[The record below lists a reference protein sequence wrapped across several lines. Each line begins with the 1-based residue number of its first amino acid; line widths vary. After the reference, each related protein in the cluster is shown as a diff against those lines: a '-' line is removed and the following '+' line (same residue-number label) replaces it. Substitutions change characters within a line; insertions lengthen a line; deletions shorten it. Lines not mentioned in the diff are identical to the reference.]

1 MNEITFAQPVWIL
14 IGLIVTIGMIIW
26 FILSDK
32 RNKVALESFITGK
45 LLAKLRSSISRP
57 KRWIKRASLVICT
70 LLLFLTLA
78 RPQLGHEWKEV
89 KRKGIDILFAIDA
102 SRSMLAED
110 IQPNRLERVKM
121 GVMDFVNQ
129 LEGDRVGLL
138 PFSGSSFL
146 LCPFTLDYRAFE
158 QSLNAITTE
167 IIPKKGTDLASALN
181 EASSIFEEAGN
192 NHRILVVVTD
202 GEDLQGEALEAASNA
217 VKQNV
222 IVYSLGVGSAEG
234 ELIPISHPQYGTD
247 YLKDS
252 SGKLVRTKLDEKGL
266 KKIAEITGGIYA
278 PFGKGGEGLRKIY
291 QEKLSLVPKEELKQ
305 RMQKVAIERYQ
316 WPLGGAIVL
325 LIVSMIIGDR
335 RRPSKKRSLKQQQA
349 SIATIIIFFIASL
362 VEVRAEDG
370 KETYNE
376 AIKKYQL
383 GKTSDAEALF
393 KKSIEQS
400 DDLNLQ
406 SNSYYNMGNAL
417 FQQGATLLSNGD
429 VEETIK
435 LWEKSVTAYEG
446 SLALNKSDE
455 DAEKNRKYVQKR
467 VDELKQQKKKEEPQQ
482 KDQNKKEQKDQD
494 KKEKD
499 EENKNEQSKEEQ
511 GEDKQSENNESKDE
525 EGQDEQSKEKQGKDE
540 QGKEEKG
547 KADKGKEDESQSDD
561 AKAKNG
567 DERKPSDENTSEKE
581 SSTSLNEE
589 RGAAGKMTKEE
600 ALQLLKSLEGDEE
613 RVLVVPARKGHPS
626 DPENTTK
633 GKDW

>member
-14 IGLIVTIGMIIW
+14 IGLIITIGMIIW
-26 FILSDK
+26 FVLSDK
-32 RNKVALESFITGK
+32 RNKLALESFITGK

-70 LLLFLTLA
+70 ALLFLTLA
-78 RPQLGHEWKEV
+78 RPQLGHELKEV
-89 KRKGIDILFAIDA
+89 NRKGIDILFAIDA

-167 IIPKKGTDLASALN
+167 IIPKKGTDLASAIN

-202 GEDLQGEALEAASNA
+202 GEDLQGEALEAANNA

-222 IVYSLGVGSAEG
+222 IVYSLGVGSEEG

-305 RMQKVAIERYQ
+305 RIQKVAIERYQ
-316 WPLGGAIVL
+316 WPLGGAIAL
-325 LIVSMIIGDR
+325 LVVSMMIGDR
-335 RRPSKKRSLKQQQA
+335 RRLSKKSSLRQQQA
-349 SIATIIIFFIASL
+349 SVTIVIIFFIVSL

-370 KETYNE
+370 KEAYNE
-376 AIKKYQL
+376 AIKKYQS
-383 GKTSDAEALF
+383 GEASDAEGLF
-393 KKSIEQS
+393 QQSIEQS
-400 DDLNLQ
+400 DDLSLQ

-417 FQQGATLLSNGD
+417 FKQGATLLSNGD

-446 SLALNKSDE
+446 SLALDTSDE
-455 DAEKNRKYVQKR
+455 DAEKNREYVQKKI
-467 VDELKQQKKKEEPQQ
+467 DELKQQKINEDQQQ

-494 KKEKD
+494 KQEKD
-499 EENKNEQSKEEQ
+499 EENKGDQSKEEQ
-511 GEDKQSENNESKDE
+511 DEGKQSKSKESKSE
-525 EGQDEQSKEKQGKDE
+525 QGKSEQSKGNQGKDKSE
-540 QGKEEKG
+540 KGEGGQGKEEKT
-547 KADKGKEDESQSDD
+547 QSDD
-561 AKAKNG
+561 AKAQNG
-567 DERKPSDENTSEKE
+567 DEERPSDENLSEKE
-581 SSTSLNEE
+581 GATSLNEE
-589 RGAAGKMTKEE
+589 RRAAGKMTKEE

-626 DPENTTK
+626 DPDNTTK

>member
-26 FILSDK
+26 FVLSDK
-32 RNKVALESFITGK
+32 RNKLALESFITGK

-70 LLLFLTLA
+70 VLLFLTLA

-167 IIPKKGTDLASALN
+167 IIPKKGTDLASAIN

-278 PFGKGGEGLRKIY
+278 SFGKGGEGLRKIY

-316 WPLGGAIVL
+316 WPLGGAIAL
-325 LIVSMIIGDR
+325 LVVSMMIGDR
-335 RRPSKKRSLKQQQA
+335 RRPSKKSSFRQQQA
-349 SIATIIIFFIASL
+349 SVATVIIFFIVSL

-370 KETYNE
+370 KEAYNE
-376 AIKKYQL
+376 AIKKYQS
-383 GKTSDAEALF
+383 GEASNAERLF
-393 KKSIEQS
+393 QQSIEQS
-400 DDLNLQ
+400 DDLSLQ

-417 FQQGATLLSNGD
+417 FKQGAMLLSNGD
-429 VEETIK
+429 AEETIK

-455 DAEKNRKYVQKR
+455 DAEKNRKYVQKKI
-467 VDELKQQKKKEEPQQ
+467 DELKQQKKNEDQQQ
-482 KDQNKKEQKDQD
+482 KDQNKKEQKDQE

-499 EENKNEQSKEEQ
+499 EENKDDQSKEKQ
-511 GEDKQSENNESKDE
+511 GEDKQSENKESKSE
-525 EGQDEQSKEKQGKDE
+525 QEKDEQSKEKQGKE
-540 QGKEEKG
+540 KNEKSEGGQGKEEK
-547 KADKGKEDESQSDD
+547 SQSEDD
-561 AKAKNG
+561 KAQNG
-567 DERKPSDENTSEKE
+567 DEGKPSDENASEKE
-581 SSTSLNEE
+581 DSTPLNEE